1 MFTKD
6 NRLGLDFPGHIATI
20 VVVVMGFFVTWALQ
34 FYTLSEGGRPPFT
47 TTTLLVA
54 TVLGAFYLGLLVLEH
69 RALAPVFGRHAKW
82 AVFPLLIALW
92 LTIQL
97 MLAGSFIIWLIS
109 MPLVGTAATEL
120 SPRPRWLVYFF
131 VVLGFFLPL
140 YRVYGEWQ
148 SAALTTLSFTP
159 AIVFVVIFV
168 RVADKA
174 EKAQQR
180 AESLAEQ
187 LADANHRLGDYAVQ
201 AEELATTQERNRL
214 AREIHD
220 NLGHYLTVAN
230 VQIQAAQALLEKD
243 PARAAVALE
252 KAAGLTQEGLAA
264 VRQSVSSLRESPF
277 GRQTLAEAIAH
288 LADEMQATGIVTEF
302 QQEGAPRPLNPRAEL
317 TLYRAAQEG
326 LTNTR
331 KHARASRVD
340 LTLSYLDPAAVSLVV
355 RDNGIGADSAAGAAG
370 FGLLGLQ
377 ERARQLGGR
386 VEVTTDPGQGFRL
399 AVELPHE
406 PAAESAEEK
415 P

>member
-415 P
+415 S